1 MVIME
6 SIAYSPG
13 HITGVVQP
21 YEYLDDP
28 IKSGSKGIGFS
39 IQKGVTTQVNIS
51 KSKISEL
58 KIEINDQITHNAI
71 VSEYVAKSFVS
82 KINRNLKI
90 RIKHQ
95 VDIPIGSGFGTSG
108 AAALSLALA
117 LNQVLELG
125 LSRIESA
132 KMAHIAEIVCKT
144 GLGTVLAEL
153 NGDFEVREKQGAPGI
168 GKISKIPYNG
178 DYWMVALELGTQST
192 ELMLQELR
200 RKNEIT
206 KLGEQYV
213 ILFLANRSVKNFLN
227 LSKRFSQ
234 LINIHHKL
242 KNAAKEADDRGFVCG
257 IALFGNTLFSLV
269 RQNEVK
275 ELKRVFAKYKT
286 YNENIIVSQIEKR
299 GARLL

>member
-1 MVIME
+1 ME

-51 KSKISEL
+51 PSKISEL
-58 KIEINDQITHNAI
+58 KIEINNQIAHNAV
-71 VSEYVAKSFVS
+71 VSEYVAKSFAS

-95 VDIPIGSGFGTSG
+95 IDIPTGSGFGTSG

-132 KMAHIAEIVCKT
+132 KVAHIAEVVCKT

-153 NGDFEVREKQGAPGI
+153 NGGFEVREKQGAPGI

-192 ELMLQELR
+192 ELMLKELR
-200 RKNEIT
+200 RKNDLT

-213 ILFLANRSVKNFLN
+213 SLFLANRSIKNFLN

-234 LINIHHKL
+234 LINTHHKL
-242 KNAAKEADDRGFVCG
+242 KNAAKEADDRSFVCG

-275 ELKRVFAKYKT
+275 ELKRVFAKYKVH
-286 YNENIIVSQIEKR
+286 NENIIVSQIEKR